1 VHLEAVRSLLFSP
14 LCELAILYTLQVR
27 YSLYFPNLLFFTLC
41 KFVILYTFRVCYS
54 LYFAIVYIFIQT
66 VRLYYTPRGG
76 GGGRGP
82 HGGRLKAPACV

>member
-1 VHLEAVRSLLFSP
+1 MHHRRHGSDASP
-14 LCELAILYTLQVR
+14 PE
-27 YSLYFPNLLFFTLC
+27 SWLFFTLC
-41 KFVILYTFRVCYS
+41 EFVILYTLRVCYS

-82 HGGRLKAPACV
+82 YGGRLKAPACV